1 MLSADAIP
9 KNKKGSSHHSEM
21 TLNITRV
28 TPIFFLLIINKI
40 NKNSCLMAQIAMA
53 LNMTRVTL
61 LPEHV
66 VTLLPDKNKK

>member
-40 NKNSCLMAQIAMA
+40 NKNSCLMAQMAMA
-53 LNMTRVTL
+53 LNMT
-61 LPEHV
+61 
-66 VTLLPDKNKK
+66 

>member
-1 MLSADAIP
+1 
-9 KNKKGSSHHSEM
+9 
-21 TLNITRV
+21 
-28 TPIFFLLIINKI
+28 
-40 NKNSCLMAQIAMA
+40 MAQMAMT